1 MKCETRLGFI
11 AGYISRLEL
20 IDNNNKEHDKNVLDQ
35 RREKK

>member
-11 AGYISRLEL
+11 GRLEL